1 MIVFKKV
8 RWKNFL
14 STGNAFTE
22 MDLTASP
29 TTLIVGENGSGKSTM
44 LDALTYVLYSKPF
57 RKINKPQ
64 LMNSVNNADLLVEV
78 EFTVGSKEYKIR
90 RGMKPNLFEIFV
102 GGKMMDQDSTVRDY
116 QERLEKY
123 ILKLNYKSFTQII
136 VLGSSSFQ
144 PFMQLS
150 ASNRREVIEDLLD
163 IGIFSTMNQLLRE
176 RVVET
181 RMKLNRFE
189 QDLKMTDERIAIQQK
204 YIDDVAEIQNNKIE
218 DTLKE
223 LDSAER
229 QRSELDLEIQLI
241 KNRIA
246 VLEPDVD
253 GIEVIRER
261 LQKLKTMEKK
271 IRSNLKKVDAD
282 IKFYDDNDNCPT
294 CGQTLDYQH
303 VQLIL
308 SEKQKQADEFRQG
321 SVDISEEIHST
332 EKGVETKEIIEGEIQ
347 NHEISITNC
356 ANSTVALNKYINK
369 LNKDIEYLHQV
380 RDKSDGDLEKIT
392 KLNEERYRIAE
403 AITELAEEQK
413 YYHTMG
419 DMLKDGGIK
428 TQIIKQYLPVMNNL
442 VNKYLTAME
451 SYFNFTID
459 EQFNEI
465 IKSRYR
471 DEFSYASF
479 SEGEK
484 MRIDL
489 ALLFTWRSVAQ
500 LKNSANTNLLIL
512 DEVFDSSLDTNGT
525 DEFLKLL
532 QSLDSKSNVFV
543 ISHKGDTLYDKFDS
557 TIKFEKIQNFSKV
570 V

>member
-44 LDALTYVLYSKPF
+44 LDVLTYVLYSKPF
-57 RKINKPQ
+57 RRINKPQ
-64 LMNSVNNADLLVEV
+64 LINSVNNVDLLVEV

-102 GGKMMDQDSTVRDY
+102 DGKMMDQDSTVRDY

>member
-1 MIVFKKV
+1 MIIFKKV

-14 STGNAFTE
+14 STGDVFTE

-44 LDALTYVLYSKPF
+44 LDALTFVLYSKPF

-64 LMNSVNNADLLVEV
+64 LINSVNNAGLLVEV
-78 EFTVGSKEYKIR
+78 EFAVGSKNYKII
-90 RGMKPNLFEIFV
+90 RGIKPNIFEIYV
-102 GGKMMDQDSTVRDY
+102 DGKMMDQDSTVRDY

-176 RVVET
+176 SVVET

-189 QDLKMTDERIAIQQK
+189 QDLKMTDERISVQQK

-241 KNRIA
+241 RNRIS

-253 GIEVIRER
+253 GISVIRER
-261 LQKLKTMEKK
+261 LSKLQTMEKQ
-271 IRSNLKKVDAD
+271 IRSKLKKVETD

-294 CGQTLDYQH
+294 CGQVLDYKH
-303 VQLIL
+303 VQSIL
-308 SEKQKQADEFRQG
+308 SEKQKRAEELSLG
-321 SVDISEEIHST
+321 SVRIVEEIDNT
-332 EKGVETKEIIEGEIQ
+332 KLQVQGKEIIENDIDK
-347 NHEISITNC
+347 HEISITNC
-356 ANSTVALNKYINK
+356 ANSTIALNKYIHK
-369 LNKDIEYLHQV
+369 LTSDIEYLHKV

-392 KLNEERYRIAE
+392 KLNEERYRIVESIA
-403 AITELAEEQK
+403 ELAEEQK
-413 YYHTMG
+413 YFHTMG

-442 VNKYLTAME
+442 INKYLTAME
-451 SYFNFTID
+451 SYFNFTMD

>member
-64 LMNSVNNADLLVEV
+64 LINSVNNADLLVEV
-78 EFTVGSKEYKIR
+78 EFTVGSKEYKII

-102 GGKMMDQDSTVRDY
+102 DGKMLDQDSTVRDY

-189 QDLKMTDERIAIQQK
+189 QDLKMTDERIDIQQK

-218 DTLKE
+218 DTMKE
-223 LDSAER
+223 LDSVER

-303 VQLIL
+303 VQSIL

-321 SVDISEEIHST
+321 SVDISEEIHLT
-332 EKGVETKEIIEGEIQ
+332 EKGVETKEIVEGEIQ

-369 LNKDIEYLHQV
+369 LNKDIEYLHKV

-392 KLNEERYRIAE
+392 KLNEERYRIVESIA
-403 AITELAEEQK
+403 ELAEEQK
-413 YYHTMG
+413 YFHTMG

>member
-64 LMNSVNNADLLVEV
+64 LINSVNNADLLVEV

-90 RGMKPNLFEIFV
+90 RGMKPNLFEIFID
-102 GGKMMDQDSTVRDY
+102 GKMMDQDSTVRDY

-189 QDLKMTDERIAIQQK
+189 QDLKMTDERIDIQQK

-218 DTLKE
+218 DTMKE
-223 LDSAER
+223 LDSVER

-303 VQLIL
+303 VQSIL

>member
-64 LMNSVNNADLLVEV
+64 LINSVNNADLLVEV
-78 EFTVGSKEYKIR
+78 EFTVGSKEYKII

-102 GGKMMDQDSTVRDY
+102 DGKMLDQDSTVRDY

-189 QDLKMTDERIAIQQK
+189 QDLKMTDERIDIQQK

-218 DTLKE
+218 DTMKE
-223 LDSAER
+223 LDSVER

-303 VQLIL
+303 VQSIL

-321 SVDISEEIHST
+321 SIGISEEIHST

-392 KLNEERYRIAE
+392 KLNEERYRIIE

-570 V
+570 I

>member
-64 LMNSVNNADLLVEV
+64 LINSVNNADLLVEV
-78 EFTVGSKEYKIR
+78 EFTVGSKEYKII
-90 RGMKPNLFEIFV
+90 RGMKPNLFEIFFD
-102 GGKMMDQDSTVRDY
+102 GKMLDQDSTVRDY

-189 QDLKMTDERIAIQQK
+189 QDLKMTDERIDIQQK

-218 DTLKE
+218 DTMKE
-223 LDSAER
+223 LDSVER

-303 VQLIL
+303 VQSIL

-321 SVDISEEIHST
+321 SVDISEEIHLT
-332 EKGVETKEIIEGEIQ
+332 EKGVETKEIVEGEIQ

-369 LNKDIEYLHQV
+369 LNKDIEYLHKV

-392 KLNEERYRIAE
+392 KLNEERYRIVESIA
-403 AITELAEEQK
+403 ELAEEQK
-413 YYHTMG
+413 YFHTMG

>member
-64 LMNSVNNADLLVEV
+64 LINSVNNADLLVEV
-78 EFTVGSKEYKIR
+78 EFTVGSKEYKII

-102 GGKMMDQDSTVRDY
+102 DGKMLDQDSTVRDY

-189 QDLKMTDERIAIQQK
+189 QDLKMTDERIDIQQK

-218 DTLKE
+218 DTMKE
-223 LDSAER
+223 LDSVER

-294 CGQTLDYQH
+294 CGQTLDYKH
-303 VQLIL
+303 VQSIL

-321 SVDISEEIHST
+321 SIGISEEIHST

-392 KLNEERYRIAE
+392 KLNEERYRIIE

-570 V
+570 I

>member
-64 LMNSVNNADLLVEV
+64 LINSVNNADLLVEV
-78 EFTVGSKEYKIR
+78 EFTVGSKEYKII

-102 GGKMMDQDSTVRDY
+102 DGKMLDQDSTVRDY

-189 QDLKMTDERIAIQQK
+189 RDLKMTDERIDIQQK

-218 DTLKE
+218 DTMKE
-223 LDSAER
+223 LDSVER

-261 LQKLKTMEKK
+261 LQRLKTVEKK

-282 IKFYDDNDNCPT
+282 IKFYDDNDN
-294 CGQTLDYQH
+294 
-303 VQLIL
+303 
-308 SEKQKQADEFRQG
+308 
-321 SVDISEEIHST
+321 
-332 EKGVETKEIIEGEIQ
+332 
-347 NHEISITNC
+347 
-356 ANSTVALNKYINK
+356 
-369 LNKDIEYLHQV
+369 
-380 RDKSDGDLEKIT
+380 
-392 KLNEERYRIAE
+392 
-403 AITELAEEQK
+403 
-413 YYHTMG
+413 
-419 DMLKDGGIK
+419 
-428 TQIIKQYLPVMNNL
+428 
-442 VNKYLTAME
+442 
-451 SYFNFTID
+451 
-459 EQFNEI
+459 
-465 IKSRYR
+465 
-471 DEFSYASF
+471 
-479 SEGEK
+479 
-484 MRIDL
+484 
-489 ALLFTWRSVAQ
+489 
-500 LKNSANTNLLIL
+500 
-512 DEVFDSSLDTNGT
+512 
-525 DEFLKLL
+525 
-532 QSLDSKSNVFV
+532 
-543 ISHKGDTLYDKFDS
+543 
-557 TIKFEKIQNFSKV
+557 
-570 V
+570 